1 MSDDSLDSF
10 RFGQKR
16 FFDDKNFP
24 KGFSKSGEFTLSEA
38 ELLSLYG
45 DTMLAFEAGIL
56 EPETS
61 EEKHFIKVLKH
72 PNKANTKLEH
82 VWIKYTKLT
91 REPKKFHTLNST
103 SNKRIDEFDYVD
115 HHPEDEVA

>member
-1 MSDDSLDSF
+1 MSEESF

-24 KGFSKSGEFTLSEA
+24 RGFSKSGEFTLSEA
-38 ELLSLYG
+38 EILSLYG
-45 DTMLAFEAGIL
+45 DTMLAFEAGQL
-56 EPETS
+56 EPETA

-82 VWIKYTKLT
+82 VWVKYTKLT
-91 REPKKFHTLNST
+91 REPKQFHTLNST
-103 SNKRIDEFDYVD
+103 SNKRVESVTYS
-115 HHPEDEVA
+115 ESYNEEVA

>member
-1 MSDDSLDSF
+1 MSEDSF

-24 KGFSKSGEFTLSEA
+24 RGFSKSGEFTLSEA

-45 DTMLAFEAGIL
+45 DTMLAFESGEL
-56 EPETS
+56 DPETA

-103 SNKRIDEFDYVD
+103 VNKRVEEYSYVES
-115 HHPEDEVA
+115 HPDDEVA